1 MKGREK
7 EGKKRMEKEKDKSLF
22 KKIRKALQKDTIL
35 EFKVTG

>member
-7 EGKKRMEKEKDKSLF
+7 GGKDGKKRMTSPYF

-35 EFKVTG
+35 EFKGTS